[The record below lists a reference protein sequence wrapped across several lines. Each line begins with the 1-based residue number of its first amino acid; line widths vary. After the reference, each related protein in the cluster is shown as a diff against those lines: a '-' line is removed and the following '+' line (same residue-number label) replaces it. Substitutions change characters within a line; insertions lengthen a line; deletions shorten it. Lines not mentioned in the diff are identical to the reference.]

1 MHIHHLT
8 LTTGHTRFSPR
19 SEVAQWAIDFIKP
32 VVIVGGGELGDT
44 GWRIRMVRGTQP
56 GGAAFECHHGSTWFV
71 SCYMAW
77 TKAGSVEM
85 WNAAKSFPLVVP
97 HIRRPPSLPWL
108 AAGIMPEAIDTTR
121 IDLMMEVGDLERVVA
136 WTVLDLYRDEVGEAA

>member
-19 SEVAQWAIDFIKP
+19 SEVAQWAINFIKP

-56 GGAAFECHHGSTWFV
+56 GERRLNAITARPGSYPATWHG
-71 SCYMAW
+71 
-77 TKAGSVEM
+77 
-85 WNAAKSFPLVVP
+85 
-97 HIRRPPSLPWL
+97 
-108 AAGIMPEAIDTTR
+108 
-121 IDLMMEVGDLERVVA
+121 
-136 WTVLDLYRDEVGEAA
+136 